1 MVPWWG
7 AHHLSAPHHRSG
19 KTSVLP
25 SMLATA
31 SAFLICSSTH
41 CGHLHGSGSRLQDD
55 ERLEGRIIAVVQLVA
70 HCQIELCQSIMNSS
84 TRICEANICTCAS

>member
-7 AHHLSAPHHRSG
+7 AHHLSAPHQRSG

-25 SMLATA
+25 STLATA

-41 CGHLHGSGSRLQDD
+41 CERLHGSGSKLRSRECLK
-55 ERLEGRIIAVVQLVA
+55 GRTMAVLQLVA
-70 HCQIELCQSIMNSS
+70 HY
-84 TRICEANICTCAS
+84 